1 MLISIFFIN
10 FEIITSICCNIY
22 SKFKYYLQY
31 IQIFFMGELQK
42 KIGERLRAIRQI
54 FLEGDKVSTRQFAN
68 ALGEKKDSITNYEM
82 GKAGIP
88 NRVLTKLYERGFNP
102 VFILTGEGSMFAD
115 NENGRLIEEKIN
127 SKKKKTTNIQNIRE
141 IDLSK
146 LSLSELERKV
156 LQYQVAA
163 GDIQK
168 IIELKKMQET
178 S

>member
-1 MLISIFFIN
+1 
-10 FEIITSICCNIY
+10 
-22 SKFKYYLQY
+22 
-31 IQIFFMGELQK
+31 MGELQK
-42 KIGERLRAIRQI
+42 KIGERLREIRQI

-88 NRVLTKLYERGFNP
+88 NRLLQKLYERGFNP
-102 VFILTGEGSMFAD
+102 IYVLTGEGSIFAD
-115 NENGRLIEEKIN
+115 NDRGKTIKDKIHAKN
-127 SKKKKTTNIQNIRE
+127 SNNSNIQNIRE

-146 LSLSELERKV
+146 LSLNELERKV

-163 GDIQK
+163 GDILK
-168 IIELKKMQET
+168 IIELKKMQEI

>member
-1 MLISIFFIN
+1 
-10 FEIITSICCNIY
+10 
-22 SKFKYYLQY
+22 
-31 IQIFFMGELQK
+31 MGELQK
-42 KIGERLRAIRQI
+42 KIGERLREIRQI

-88 NRVLTKLYERGFNP
+88 NRLLQKLYERGFNP
-102 VFILTGEGSMFAD
+102 IYVVTGEGSIFAD
-115 NENGRLIEEKIN
+115 NDRGKTIKDKIHAKN
-127 SKKKKTTNIQNIRE
+127 SNNSNIQNIRE

-146 LSLSELERKV
+146 LSLNELERKV

-163 GDIQK
+163 GDILK
-168 IIELKKMQET
+168 IIELKKMQEI

>member
-1 MLISIFFIN
+1 
-10 FEIITSICCNIY
+10 
-22 SKFKYYLQY
+22 
-31 IQIFFMGELQK
+31 MGELQK
-42 KIGERLRAIRQI
+42 KIGERLREIRQI

-68 ALGEKKDSITNYEM
+68 ALAEKKDSITNYEM

-88 NRVLTKLYERGFNP
+88 NRLLLKLYERGFNP
-102 VFILTGEGSMFAD
+102 VYVLTGEGSMFAD
-115 NENGRLIEEKIN
+115 NDKGRLLKDKIHAKN
-127 SKKKKTTNIQNIRE
+127 SKNSSVNNIRE

-146 LSLSELERKV
+146 LSLNELERKV

-168 IIELKKMQET
+168 IIDMKKLQEI